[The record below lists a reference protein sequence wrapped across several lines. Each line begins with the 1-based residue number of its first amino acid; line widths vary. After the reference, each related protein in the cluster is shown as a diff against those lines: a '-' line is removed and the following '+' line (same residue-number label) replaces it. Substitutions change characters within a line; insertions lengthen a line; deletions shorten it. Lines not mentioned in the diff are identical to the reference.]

1 MTVRDLTINYLF
13 LDLKNII
20 FMQDKVVIITGAT
33 SGIGKA
39 CAEVFGQEGAK
50 IVFTGR
56 NKERM
61 ESVKSSLDSLGVEY
75 TGYIMDVSDEEE
87 NKRLIDETITKHG
100 RLDVLINNAGISMRA
115 LFDESDL
122 DVFKRVMDINF
133 YGTVYATKYALP
145 HIIKSKGC
153 IVGVSSINGHR
164 GTPARSAY
172 TASKYAMEGFFEA
185 LRTEVMK
192 KGVHVLV
199 VSPGFTGT
207 NIRNAAL
214 NKVGRE
220 QGESPRDE
228 DKMMSTTTVAKKILH
243 GIRCKKRDMVL
254 TTQGKLVVFLNKWV
268 PGWMDKK
275 VYEHMAKEKDSP
287 FK

>member
-1 MTVRDLTINYLF
+1 M
-13 LDLKNII
+13 K
-20 FMQDKVVIITGAT
+20 DKIVIITGAT
-33 SGIGKA
+33 SGIGKG
-39 CAEVFGQEGAK
+39 CAEVFGREGAK

-56 NKERM
+56 NKARM
-61 ESVKSSLDSLGVEY
+61 DEVKSSLNALGVEH
-75 TGYIMDVSDEEE
+75 TGYIMDVSDESE
-87 NKRLIDETITKHG
+87 NKRLIDETIKKYG

-122 DVFKRVMDINF
+122 DVFKKVMDINF

-145 HIIKSKGC
+145 HILKTKGS

-164 GTPARSAY
+164 GTPARTAY

-192 KGVHVLV
+192 KGVHILV
-199 VSPGFTGT
+199 VSPGFTGS

-214 NKVGRE
+214 NKDGQE
-220 QGESPRDE
+220 QGESPREE
-228 DKMMSTTTVAKKILH
+228 DKMMTPETVAKKILS
-243 GIRCKKRDMVL
+243 GIKKKKRDIVL
-254 TTQGKLVVFLNKWV
+254 TSQGKLVVFLNKWI